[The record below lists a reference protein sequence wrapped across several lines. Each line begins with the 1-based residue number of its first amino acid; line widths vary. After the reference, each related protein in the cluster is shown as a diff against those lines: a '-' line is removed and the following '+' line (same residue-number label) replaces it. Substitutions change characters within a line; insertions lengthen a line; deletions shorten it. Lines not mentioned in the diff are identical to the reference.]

1 MRAVDRHLDQTQ
13 DRWIQRLIQIGNL
26 FRHSVGGHRILN
38 QIVGADGEE
47 IRFLGKLIRQHQSAQ
62 LSSENISSVQA
73 QTNGAVAQERVH
85 FFREREVRQFLI
97 AADIQ
102 RPDDDLLAAHA
113 FQNCLICFKLFV
125 LAREVQFAVHI

>member
-1 MRAVDRHLDQTQ
+1 MIGNGNTFADQL
-13 DRWIQRLIQIGNL
+13 RLFFFKQRLCLTEFVQ
-26 FRHSVGGHRILN
+26 RRDHREHDAQLAVN
-38 QIVGADGEE
+38 RSPD
-47 IRFLGKLIRQHQSAQ
+47 QSAQ